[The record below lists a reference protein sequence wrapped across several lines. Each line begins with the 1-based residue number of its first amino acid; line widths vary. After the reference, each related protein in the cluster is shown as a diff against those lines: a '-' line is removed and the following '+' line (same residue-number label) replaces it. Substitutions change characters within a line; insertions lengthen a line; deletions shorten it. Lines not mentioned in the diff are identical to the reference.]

1 MKSPNSLNET
11 SEEVKDRIENALA
24 DPELQE
30 RGGQTFLVTFL
41 EGLFLV
47 ISYTVDGK

>member
-30 RGGQTFLVTFL
+30 RGGGKHFWLHFLKVF
-41 EGLFLV
+41 F
-47 ISYTVDGK
+47 